1 MAAPATER
9 RPKARFGI
17 EGLDDILEGGLE
29 SNRLY
34 LVEGSPGTG
43 KTTMA
48 VQFLIDG
55 QRVGEI
61 TLYITLSESEE
72 ELRATAAAHHW
83 DLTGIAVFELL
94 PPESLLDEAQQQ
106 SLLYSSDLELGETT
120 RAMFDIIE
128 RTKPHRVVVDS
139 LSEMRL
145 LAQSSLRYRRQ
156 MLALKH
162 FLSRHECTALLL
174 DDMTAEL
181 SERTVHSI
189 AHGVLHLDELAPLYG
204 TDRRRLR
211 VTKLRGQA
219 YRGGYHDFAIVLGG
233 VRVFPRLVAAEHEG
247 PLPHGR
253 LPSGVAA
260 LDDLL
265 GGGLDRGTSTLIIGP
280 SGAGKTLT
288 ALTFATASVRAG
300 ERAAVFVMDEDARML
315 GERLAKVGMDVAA
328 MIASG
333 QLFMEKVD
341 PAELSPG
348 EFAHRLRHMIE
359 HHGVST
365 VVIDSLNGYNAA
377 MPQEQY
383 LMLHMHELLS
393 YLGRKG
399 VVSLLTMAQQGVT
412 GDMRSPVDVTYLAD
426 TVMLLRFF
434 EASGQVRRAVSVVK
448 KRSGPHEDTI
458 RELQVT
464 GDGLVVGRPL
474 REFQG
479 ILRGTPTYSGPP
491 ASSSTNAGSASS
503 GPGHSGQTYADQ
515 VAAGMLA
522 SPL

>member
-1 MAAPATER
+1 MAEGAQTKR
-9 RPKARFGI
+9 SKALFGI
-17 EGLDDILEGGLE
+17 EGLDDILNGGIE
-29 SNRLY
+29 RNRLY
-34 LVEGSPGTG
+34 LVEGNPGTG

-48 VQFLIDG
+48 VQFLIEG
-55 QRVGEI
+55 QLAGES
-61 TLYITLSESEE
+61 TLYITLSETEE
-72 ELRATAAAHHW
+72 ELRATARAHGW
-83 DLTGIAVFELL
+83 ALDGIGMFELV

-120 RAMFDIIE
+120 RAVFDVVE
-128 RTKPHRVVVDS
+128 RLKPERVVVDS
-139 LSEMRL
+139 LSEIRL

-162 FLSRHECTALLL
+162 FLSRHNCTALLL

-189 AHGVLHLDELAPLYG
+189 AHGVLHLEELSPLYG
-204 TDRRRLR
+204 TDRRRMR
-211 VTKLRGQA
+211 ITKMRGQA
-219 YRGGYHDFAIVLGG
+219 YRGGYHDFAIIEGG
-233 VRVFPRLVAAEHEG
+233 VRVFPRLVASEHHTPFPEG
-247 PLPHGR
+247 QLR
-253 LPSGVAA
+253 SGIGT

-288 ALTFATASVRAG
+288 SLVFATAEVREG
-300 ERAAVFVMDEDARML
+300 GRAAMFALDEDIRML
-315 GERLAKVGMDVAA
+315 ARRAAGIGLDVPGMQ
-328 MIASG
+328 ASG
-333 QLFMEKVD
+333 QLILDQVD

-348 EFAHRLRHMIE
+348 EFAHRVRHVVE
-359 HHGVST
+359 DKGATV

-377 MPQEQY
+377 MPEEQF

-393 YLGRKG
+393 YLGRRG
-399 VVSLLTMAQQGVT
+399 VVTLLTMAQQGVI

-434 EASGQVRRAVSVVK
+434 EASGQVRRAVSAIK

-458 RELQVT
+458 REMRVT
-464 GDGLVVGRPL
+464 SRGLEVGAPL

-479 ILRGTPTYSGPP
+479 ILRGTPIYSGPVGLEMTGGGP
-491 ASSSTNAGSASS
+491 ST
-503 GPGHSGQTYADQ
+503 
-515 VAAGMLA
+515 
-522 SPL
+522 